1 MINLSQ
7 RLRQHDSP
15 LLVIGD
21 KKGPGS
27 YDLAGCEFYSLQAQ
41 QQLPLSLARKLP
53 TGHYARK
60 NIGYLLAIRQ
70 GADCLYETDDDN
82 EPKANWEPRRLE
94 TEARLVSDRQW
105 CNVYRF
111 YSEKLIWPRGL
122 PLDMITDETANQT
135 DIDSSVHKVESAI
148 QQGLVNVSP
157 DVDSLWRLII
167 GGDFDFEPGASLYLK
182 PGTWSPFNSQ
192 STWWWPSAYP
202 LLYLPSF
209 CSFRM
214 TDIWR
219 GFIAQRCL
227 WELDQGIVYHGP
239 EVDQERNPHRLMRDF
254 EQEIPGYLGNQDLIE
269 RLENLSLKPGLENVS
284 ANLYRCYEALIEGEY
299 FPAKELD
306 LVTAWIDDI
315 SQAGLRVAA

>member
-1 MINLSQ
+1 
-7 RLRQHDSP
+7 
-15 LLVIGD
+15 V
-21 KKGPGS
+21 
-27 YDLAGCEFYSLQAQ
+27 
-41 QQLPLSLARKLP
+41 
-53 TGHYARK
+53 GHYARK
-60 NIGYLLAIRQ
+60 NIGYLLAIRA

-82 EPKANWEPRRLE
+82 EPKAHWKPRRLQ

-122 PLDMITDETANQT
+122 PLDMIADPVANQT
-135 DIDSSVHKVESAI
+135 EIDSSLHQVESAI
-148 QQGLVNVSP
+148 QQGLVDVSP
-157 DVDSLWRLII
+157 DVDSLWRLIV
-167 GGDFDFEPGASLYLK
+167 GGDFDFEPGSSLCLK

-202 LLYLPSF
+202 LLYLPSY

-227 WELDQGIVYHGP
+227 WELGQGIVFHKP

-254 EQEIPGYLGNQDLIE
+254 EQEIPGYLGNQDIIE
-269 RLENLSLKPGLENVS
+269 RLESLSLSPGLENIT

-315 SQAGLRVAA
+315 NRAGIRIAA